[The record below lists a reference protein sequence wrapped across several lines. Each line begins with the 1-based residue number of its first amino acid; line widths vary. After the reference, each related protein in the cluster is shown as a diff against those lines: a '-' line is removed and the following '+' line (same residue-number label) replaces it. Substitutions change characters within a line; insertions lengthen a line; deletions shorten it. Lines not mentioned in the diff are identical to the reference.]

1 MIRRKRKDNHIKQI
15 VVGVLLYWMVFII
28 VSWVTFWTM
37 GSIPDTLVQ
46 VGLGGGAFELL
57 CTTIIEVAKKK
68 YDNTYEREE

>member
-1 MIRRKRKDNHIKQI
+1 MIRRKRKDDHIKQI
-15 VVGVLLYWMVFII
+15 VVGVLLYWMIFII
-28 VSWVTFWTM
+28 VSWVTFWIM